1 MSENDKSASGG
12 HLMLALLFFCVTAGT
27 AILLLIAALVVAISE
42 LLGSLIWST
51 LIVGA
56 LFALTALAIYYF
68 SIRGPLEQLR
78 TRLETVYDVARLVK
92 QAYDW
97 VSRKFEFLVRLRN
110 ELRRNK

>member
-1 MSENDKSASGG
+1 MSANNKSASGG
-12 HLMLALLFFCVTAGT
+12 HFMLALLFFSVMAGT
-27 AILLLIAALVVAISE
+27 AILLLITALVVAISE

-56 LFALTALAIYYF
+56 LFALTATAIYYL

-97 VSRKFEFLVRLRN
+97 VARKFEFLVRLRN
-110 ELRRNK
+110 EFRRDK